1 MPMSMLYLALTF
13 LAKIF
18 SNELGWIAGSQYPTR
33 WIRPYIAAW
42 KPGWCLTI
50 DLIFTI
56 LSMLVA
62 GFVLYIWHYMEPDE
76 EFIDSMTT
84 DVESESLKPIKPEKL
99 TVKFEDDK
107 DSEANFLFKIYKG
120 RLQSQSSM
128 DFKKEERGRSYAKH
142 NYST

>member
-1 MPMSMLYLALTF
+1 MFTRITGTCLFISGMLSFASGITF

-99 TVKFEDDK
+99 TVKFEDK
-107 DSEANFLFKIYKG
+107 PDSEANEVQRMIENDEWL
-120 RLQSQSSM
+120 
-128 DFKKEERGRSYAKH
+128 
-142 NYST
+142 

>member
-1 MPMSMLYLALTF
+1 MLSFASGITF

-56 LSMLVA
+56 LTMMA
-62 GFVLYIWHYMEPDE
+62 AAFVLYLWHYMEPDE

-84 DVESESLKPIKPEKL
+84 SEFTPDLEKQDNL
-99 TVKFEDDK
+99 EKAVTFAKV
-107 DSEANFLFKIYKG
+107 DSEPDEVRKLIENDDWL
-120 RLQSQSSM
+120 
-128 DFKKEERGRSYAKH
+128 
-142 NYST
+142 